1 MNAVGDGRDVLVAAQ
16 DAVNVV
22 RNHDD
27 ESRQKMTEFYNAEF
41 INLTIQ
47 IR

>member
-1 MNAVGDGRDVLVAAQ
+1 MNAVGDGRDVLVAVQ

-22 RNHDD
+22 RNHD
-27 ESRQKMTEFYNAEF
+27 ESQQKTTEFYNAEF